1 MTYEA
6 NIHLQLEENCVVSRM
21 KLRLERNFYNSIRS
35 NFISNPAKTAKV
47 VSFAMSGFRSLYR
60 LSI

>member
-1 MTYEA
+1 
-6 NIHLQLEENCVVSRM
+6 M

-35 NFISNPAKTAKV
+35 NFISNPAKTARV